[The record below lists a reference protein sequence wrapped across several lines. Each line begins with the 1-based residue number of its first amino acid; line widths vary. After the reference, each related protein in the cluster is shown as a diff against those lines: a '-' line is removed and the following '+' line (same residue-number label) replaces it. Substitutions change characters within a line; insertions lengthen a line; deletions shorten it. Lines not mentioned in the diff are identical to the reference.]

1 MAKTK
6 EIYVCSSCGF
16 ESAKWMGQCP
26 SCQCWNTME
35 ERVQKPQAPVVL
47 SGAGASAA
55 KGKGLRKLREVS
67 ATSSNQIVT
76 GMEELNRVLG
86 GGITRD
92 SVVIIAAKPGAG
104 KSTLLMQI
112 ADEVTRL
119 GLKCL
124 YCSGE
129 ESESQLKRRANR
141 ILKDISDNI
150 WVQSTTSMN
159 ELLGAVED
167 IDPDMVIVD
176 SIQTF
181 ALAEFNSR
189 PGTPTQIVECTNAV
203 IGLAKNPERPRTV
216 FLAGQLTK
224 DDELAGVRTLEH
236 MVDTV
241 LFMEADPS
249 EELRV
254 LSATKN
260 RFGSTGEMG
269 FFTMQE
275 DGLFPIDNPSEYFMT
290 KREDGARVNGSVL
303 TAVKEGTRP
312 LIAEVES
319 LVSRTNNVY
328 PSRIS
333 ECMKHDQLA
342 TLISILEQRGRLSLY
357 DKNVVIKTAGGLKLT
372 QASVNLAAIVSMVSS
387 ALSKP
392 VDSSM
397 VFIGDVGLT
406 GELKKV
412 PSMEAMMREL
422 IRMKFK
428 TIVIPKGSVLLE
440 KMRVPAGTT
449 VFQATYLTE
458 VLKMVFGENYYRTR
472 NEENA

>member
-1 MAKTK
+1 MAKNK
-6 EIYVCSSCGF
+6 EIFVCSRCGF

-26 SCQCWNTME
+26 SCQSWNTME
-35 ERVQKPQAPVVL
+35 ERAAVLPTAPAQ
-47 SGAGASAA
+47 SGAAA
-55 KGKGLRKLREVS
+55 KPAEGKGLKKLREVS
-67 ATSSNQIVT
+67 AKSSNQIVT

-104 KSTLLMQI
+104 KSTMLMQI
-112 ADEVTRL
+112 ADEVARL

-129 ESESQLKRRANR
+129 ESESQLRRRAERVLGN
-141 ILKDISDNI
+141 ISDNI

-159 ELLGAVED
+159 EVLGAVAS
-167 IDPDMVIVD
+167 IDPDMVIID

-181 ALAEFNSR
+181 ALAEFTSR

-203 IGLAKNPERPRTV
+203 IGLAKNPERPRAV

-224 DDELAGVRTLEH
+224 EDELAGVRTLEH

-241 LFMEADPS
+241 LFMEADPT

-269 FFTMQE
+269 FFVMEE
-275 DGLFPIDNPSEYFMT
+275 DGLFPIDNPSEFFMT
-290 KREDGARVNGSVL
+290 KRENGCKVTGSVL

-312 LIAEVES
+312 LIAEVET

-333 ECMKHDQLA
+333 ECMKHDQMA
-342 TLISILEQRGRLSLY
+342 TLISILEQRGHVSLF
-357 DKNVVIKTAGGLKLT
+357 DKNVVLKTAGGLKLT
-372 QASVNLAAIVSMVSS
+372 QASANLAAIVSMVSS
-387 ALSKP
+387 AIGKP

-422 IRMKFK
+422 VRMKFK
-428 TIVIPKGSVLLE
+428 TIVIPKGSVSLE
-440 KMRVPAGTT
+440 KMRLDKGTT
-449 VFQATYLTE
+449 VFTATYLTE
-458 VLKMVFGENYYRTR
+458 VLKMVFGDNY
-472 NEENA
+472 